1 MPYRLESRKE
11 CISIFVIT
19 NIGLCPKPTNLA
31 STTAH
36 IVVNHIVVNGKSG
49 FGTVNIHSFPKED
62 SSYDKS
68 IDAYSKCL
76 LSLLLDI
83 VT

>member
-36 IVVNHIVVNGKSG
+36 IVVNDKSG

-62 SSYDKS
+62 SSYEQKH
-68 IDAYSKCL
+68 
-76 LSLLLDI
+76 
-83 VT
+83 